1 MRRYRALFFGFALLG
16 ALLLMGSGVALA
28 QGVPALDTTPH
39 PAHVHKGTCANL
51 DPNPQ
56 YPLNPVTIRQPS
68 GNQTPTP
75 ANMTPPALQ
84 GVQGVPVV
92 LYSDT
97 QIDVKLTDLLTSPHA
112 INVHK
117 SNADIKTY
125 IACGSIGGVMV
136 EDELDIALFQQN
148 NSGYFG
154 VAALKSQGDK
164 TEVTVYLVP
173 PGGVA
178 SGAAAATPSNGTVA
192 AGVAAATKSAI
203 TPTPAMTTTPA
214 MTVTPPATPGS

>member
-1 MRRYRALFFGFALLG
+1 MRRSRSLFVGLALLG
-16 ALLLMGSGVALA
+16 TFLLAGSGVTLA
-28 QGVPALDTTPH
+28 QGTTPGMDTTPH
-39 PAHVHKGTCANL
+39 PAHVHEGTCANL
-51 DPNPQ
+51 NPKPQ

-68 GNQTPTP
+68 GNKTPTP
-75 ANMTPPALQ
+75 ANMTPPTLQ

-117 SNADIKTY
+117 SDADIQTY
-125 IACGSIGGVMV
+125 IACGSIGGVVV
-136 EDELDIALFQQN
+136 ENELDVALFQQN

-154 VAALKSQGDK
+154 VAALKENGSK
-164 TEVTVYLVP
+164 TEVTIYLVP

-178 SGAAAATPSNGTVA
+178 SGAAAATPSNGTAA
-192 AGVAAATKSAI
+192 AGAPVM
-203 TPTPAMTTTPA
+203 TPTPASTPH
-214 MTVTPPATPGS
+214 G